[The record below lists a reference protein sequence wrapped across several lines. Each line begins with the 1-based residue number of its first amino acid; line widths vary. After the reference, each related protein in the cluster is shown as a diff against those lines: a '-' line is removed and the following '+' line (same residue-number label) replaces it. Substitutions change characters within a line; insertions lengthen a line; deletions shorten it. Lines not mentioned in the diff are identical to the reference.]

1 VEGDVT
7 SAKESVA
14 SHCGRPVERVY
25 PMREDVPAHIP
36 PELVFHYDVFQPA
49 PPGTDIFEE
58 LFKLKRRAP
67 AISWTPY
74 NGGHWYTPDGLLAR
88 QVLADNVHFSSQ
100 MLMLPAENNPPKGQG
115 FTPIH
120 LDPPEHGM
128 YRRLLQMALSRR
140 TVVDMMPH
148 MRKFTIDLIE
158 RLKPQGRCDFIADVA
173 YALPTQVF
181 MYLVDLPPKYQD
193 GLTWRVAALHD
204 VASDKAQ
211 LFAEIGE
218 LLKPF
223 VEERIAQPGDD
234 VLSWL
239 STQEIEGA
247 PVTEERLHSMT
258 TLLLIAGLG
267 TIADT
272 FGCIFRHLADHPEH
286 RRFIHEYPGKMNGVV
301 EELLRRYPVILAG
314 TVRLCAE
321 DVEIGGAVVKAGE
334 LMLAAPPMMN
344 FDEQIYEDPLA
355 IDFDRAITANGT
367 FGHGPHRCAGA
378 ALSRVLLSTLIEE
391 WLERIPEFQV
401 SPTEADEPEAAV
413 NIFHEKL
420 IFEWPTA

>member
-1 VEGDVT
+1 MVEAPIYAM
-7 SAKESVA
+7 SPA
-14 SHCGRPVERVY
+14 
-25 PMREDVPAHIP
+25 VPEHV
-36 PELVFHYDVFQPA
+36 PEALIFDFDVFQPGPA
-49 PPGTDIFEE
+49 GSDFFAEM
-58 LFKLKRRAP
+58 FKLKTLAP
-67 AISWTPY
+67 PVFWTPY
-74 NGGHWYTPDGLLAR
+74 NGGHWYVTDAALAER
-88 QVLADNVHFSSQ
+88 VLHDNVNFSSQ

-148 MRKFTIDLIE
+148 MRKFTVELIE

-355 IDFDRAITANGT
+355 IDFDRAITANGS